1 LSGIRENI
9 FETLKTLLGAHRG
22 NVPVYLRLDTPAKS
36 RVQLIVGEG
45 LYVEPNEQ
53 LIQEL
58 DELLGQEHLSLV
70 I

>member
-1 LSGIRENI
+1 M
-9 FETLKTLLGAHRG
+9 
-22 NVPVYLRLDTPAKS
+22 PVYLRLDTPAKS

-45 LYVEPNEQ
+45 LYVEPSEQ
-53 LIQEL
+53 LIQDL